1 MDIFYIA
8 IVCAIFIGAI
18 ITAVMYHRF
27 YKKYDI
33 QLRDVFC
40 LLQRNAFVRAEDY
53 GFYENLGIA
62 GFGFRMSLLNKILKG
77 QRFQIAKGRWI
88 EPQAKELILR
98 NFDVTWVHTFYKLIL
113 VISFLFIIMM
123 GMALI
128 V

>member
-1 MDIFYIA
+1 MDIVCIA
-8 IVCAIFIGAI
+8 IALVILIGAAITAMIYYRFYSNYDGQVQAIFN
-18 ITAVMYHRF
+18 
-27 YKKYDI
+27 
-33 QLRDVFC
+33 

-53 GFYENLGIA
+53 GFYEHLGIA
-62 GFGFRMSLLNKILKG
+62 GFGFRMSLLKKILKG

-88 EPQAKELILR
+88 EPQAKELLLR
-98 NFDVTWVHTFYKLIL
+98 NYDLTWVHTFYKLIL